1 MKGERYLRIVR
12 VDNYSS
18 FKSLLSKWKKITIHQ
33 INLSLL
39 MSETYKIINGICP
52 PIMEILLYYEKIRIT
67 QEIFEKYLMKIGKQ
81 WNTE

>member
-1 MKGERYLRIVR
+1 MLV
-12 VDNYSS
+12 
-18 FKSLLSKWKKITIHQ
+18 
-33 INLSLL
+33 L

-67 QEIFEKYLMKIGKQ
+67 QEIFEKYLMNIGKQ

>member
-1 MKGERYLRIVR
+1 
-12 VDNYSS
+12 
-18 FKSLLSKWKKITIHQ
+18 
-33 INLSLL
+33 

-52 PIMEILLYYEKIRIT
+52 PMMEILLYYEKIRIT